1 MLLSTLILLGCLD
14 PNARESSD
22 QPGPG
27 GGAGGSELLGL
38 GLAPNDPIVSI
49 GETVEFEVKAYYA
62 DTTYAIIT
70 DQILWVSTEPRVAD
84 FKGGPVATALSE
96 GVSDIIATF
105 EDGVSA
111 KVELTVVGEGV
122 EVTQLAMS
130 PTSLEIREGEY
141 AQLSAI
147 ATYSDGTSGNLAGS
161 CDWSSDDTGV
171 AAVDD
176 AGGVTGRGKGDTTVR
191 ASCDGYDV
199 QAPVA
204 VLDEDAQVSP
214 ADLKVT
220 RMEVAINGY
229 DVEYTVSVENIG
241 GSGAAGFYVD
251 LYLDHYP
258 DFSGEDYDGYA
269 YVASLAAGANI
280 QALVDLEGLSAGSY
294 GSYTLVDPE
303 GASGESNTQNN
314 LLGPLEFTVESPTS
328 AIGPELTI
336 TYFDG
341 ATDGDYTLYEMEI
354 ANIGDTTAYNF
365 WIDLYYDTGTP
376 DVCEEGD
383 LYAFVEEL
391 GPGEYAAFEAD
402 VDDGPSWYWSW
413 DSALVVDS
421 CDDVAES
428 NEGNNIA
435 WITLEP

>member
-1 MLLSTLILLGCLD
+1 MLLYTMLLLGCLD
-14 PNARESSD
+14 PNARQSTGE
-22 QPGPG
+22 G
-27 GGAGGSELLGL
+27 GGGGGGGGGSELLGL

-62 DTTYAIIT
+62 DTTYEIIT
-70 DQILWVSTEPRVAD
+70 DQVQWVSTESRVAE
-84 FKGGPVATALSE
+84 FKGGPVATALAE

-105 EDGVSA
+105 GDGVSA

-122 EVTQLAMS
+122 SVDELAMS
-130 PTSLEIREGEY
+130 PSSLEIREGEY

-161 CDWSSDDTGV
+161 CDWSSDSTGV

-176 AGGVTGRGKGDTTVR
+176 AGGVTGRGRGDTVVR
-191 ASCDGYDV
+191 ASCAGYDV
-199 QAPVA
+199 QAPVT

-258 DFSGEDYDGYA
+258 DFTGEDYDGYA
-269 YVASLAAGANI
+269 YIAGLAAGANI
-280 QALVDLEGLSAGSY
+280 QALIDFEGLPAGDY
-294 GSYTLVDPE
+294 ASYTIADPE
-303 GASGESNTQNN
+303 GVSGDSSSTNN
-314 LLGPLEFTVESPTS
+314 LLGPLEFTVEAPTS
-328 AIGPELTI
+328 VVGPELTI

-341 ATDGDYTLYEMEI
+341 LTDGDYTYYQMQILN
-354 ANIGDTTAYNF
+354 AGDTPAYNF
-365 WIDLYYDTGTP
+365 WLDLHFDTGSAP
-376 DVCEEGD
+376 DTCDEGD
-383 LYAFVEEL
+383 LYAFIEEL
-391 GPGEYAAFEAD
+391 GPGEYGDFEAE
-402 VDDGPSWYWSW
+402 VEDGPWWYW

-421 CDDVAES
+421 CDDVVES
-428 NEGNNIA
+428 NESNNIA
-435 WITLEP
+435 WITLEL